1 MITSFRHKG
10 LQLFYQDGNGSTD
23 MIKRNLAPVHPG
35 EILKEEYI
43 AERGLTIAEVARG
56 LGISRSSLW
65 AIVNEQTGI
74 SPEMAVKLSEA
85 FGNTSQFWINLQKN
99 YEMWH
104 AEKKVDR
111 SVIRHF
117 PKGTNL
123 QSA

>member
-1 MITSFRHKG
+1 
-10 LQLFYQDGNGSTD
+10 
-23 MIKRNLAPVHPG
+23 MIKRNLPPAHPG

-43 AERGLTIAEVARG
+43 AERGLTVAEVARG
-56 LGISRSSLW
+56 LGISRSSLS
-65 AIVNEQTGI
+65 AIVNERAGI

-99 YEMWH
+99 YEIWH